1 MVVTELV
8 NKISFVGSLQPLE
21 RLNAGLSTSIKAIG
35 LSSVAYG
42 TMAVALNS
50 WVDKA
55 TEAIYQTTNLS
66 KELGVNVESMQQ
78 WEYVAKMNG
87 STADALQ
94 SSIGGLSERIGE
106 YAKFDSGE
114 GKEVFE
120 KLGISV
126 KDAEGKIKSADVV
139 MQDLAKSM
147 QGLNVSEQRSIVAKL
162 GIDES
167 MLQTLRLT
175 DTQINHLKDSASA
188 WGLVTEEQAE
198 ELTKYKRSLTDLGYG
213 FDAVKTQLAIA
224 FAPTLEETIDSFK
237 TLFKNNRELISNGLN
252 KTVDVIMS
260 FGRALFNTGR
270 FIKTT
275 LTEFDGLGIILGALT
290 LRFLYLNRAML
301 LNPIGLMIAGV
312 VLAIGVI
319 GDLIVAFKGGESVI
333 ADFFASF
340 NIDIVKT
347 LTGAFNIL
355 KGTWV
360 GMIATILRLSEGV
373 LAFFTLLEKGGKYI
387 GIDFDLN
394 IEGQYEKTKA
404 LADKYSQ
411 ESKDLI
417 YGAFENGIKI
427 DSTKGIGSVLEKNSN
442 PLNYNDLGNVHL
454 PPNVPVLNDNAEK
467 IQLPNYNDLG
477 NVHLPPNVP
486 VLNDNALLPNN
497 IANNTNTATTNNN
510 TQNNNIKIDV
520 RSDNPTIAGQTVVD
534 SLNKQIAN
542 ANKHYDVGGR

>member
-1 MVVTELV
+1 MAVTELV

-224 FAPTLEETIDSFK
+224 LAPTLEESIDSFK

-260 FGRALFNTGR
+260 FGSALVNTGKS
-270 FIKTT
+270 IYDLISNSTGLQVT
-275 LTEFDGLGIILGALT
+275 LGVLGARIL
-290 LRFLYLNRAML
+290 FVNRAML
-301 LNPIGLMIAGV
+301 LNPIGLFVAGV
-312 VLAIGVI
+312 VLAIGVVD
-319 GDLIVAFKGGESVI
+319 DLRVAFEGGESVI

-340 NIDIVKT
+340 NIDIVKA
-347 LTGAFNIL
+347 LTGYFNIL
-355 KGTWV
+355 EGTWK
-360 GMIATILRLSEGV
+360 GLGATVLDLTADILE
-373 LAFFTLLEKGGKYI
+373 FFALLEKGGKYI

-394 IEGQYEKTKA
+394 IDELRKSVKEEANRLTK
-404 LADKYSQ
+404 

-454 PPNVPVLNDNAEK
+454 PPNVPVLK
-467 IQLPNYNDLG
+467 
-477 NVHLPPNVP
+477 
-486 VLNDNALLPNN
+486 DNALLPNN

-520 RSDNPTIAGQTVVD
+520 KSDNPTIAGQTVVD
-534 SLNKQIAN
+534 SLNKQISN

>member
-1 MVVTELV
+1 MEVTELV
-8 NKISFVGSLQPLE
+8 NKISFVGSLTPLE
-21 RLNAGLSTSIKAIG
+21 RLNTGLSTSIKAIG

-50 WVDKA
+50 WVDKT

-78 WEYVAKMNG
+78 WEYVAQMNG

-139 MQDLAKSM
+139 MQDIAKSI
-147 QGLNVSEQRSIVAKL
+147 QGLNVSEQRSIIAKL

-224 FAPTLEETIDSFK
+224 FIPVLEELTTGFK
-237 TLFKNNRELISNGLN
+237 ELFKENRESIQNGLS
-252 KTVDVIMS
+252 KSIEVIMS
-260 FGRALFNTGR
+260 FGMALFNTGR

-301 LNPIGLMIAGV
+301 LNPLGLFVAGV

-319 GDLIVAFKGGESVI
+319 DDLVVAFDGGESVI

-340 NIDIVKT
+340 NIDIVKA
-347 LTGAFNIL
+347 LTGAFDIL
-355 KGTWV
+355 KGTWN
-360 GMIATILRLSEGV
+360 GLLATLLSLSESIV
-373 LAFFTLLEKGGKYI
+373 ALFAILEKGGKFVGLDFGL
-387 GIDFDLN
+387 GI
-394 IEGQYEKTKA
+394 EEQYLKIKGLREEYQKLSENQIKGA
-404 LADKYSQ
+404 L
-411 ESKDLI
+411 
-417 YGAFENGIKI
+417 ENGIKI

-442 PLNYNDLGNVHL
+442 PQGNPSNYNDTGVVHDA
-454 PPNVPVLNDNAEK
+454 PNPYEKPLSKEDIISKTPLNDKETISPKNIPLTTINNLDNSVLNENKDLRSYTNSNTLNEQKLSNYMNNLDNS
-467 IQLPNYNDLG
+467 
-477 NVHLPPNVP
+477 
-486 VLNDNALLPNN
+486 VLNENKDLRSYTNS
-497 IANNTNTATTNNN
+497 NT
-510 TQNNNIKIDV
+510 
-520 RSDNPTIAGQTVVD
+520 
-534 SLNKQIAN
+534 LNE
-542 ANKHYDVGGR
+542 

>member
-1 MVVTELV
+1 MAVTELV

-50 WVDKA
+50 WVDKT

-224 FAPTLEETIDSFK
+224 LAPAMKEAIDTFK
-237 TLFKNNRELISNGLN
+237 EFFKENRESIQEGLN
-252 KTVDVIMS
+252 KTIDVIMS
-260 FGRALFNTGR
+260 FGSALINIGGLIYDVIDNTVGFNNV
-270 FIKTT
+270 
-275 LTEFDGLGIILGALT
+275 LLILGARL
-290 LRFLYLNRAML
+290 LYVNRAMF
-301 LNPIGLMIAGV
+301 LNPLGLFVAGV
-312 VLAIGVI
+312 ILAIGVI

-340 NIDIVKT
+340 NIDIVKA
-347 LTGAFNIL
+347 LTGAFDIL
-355 KGTWV
+355 KGTWN
-360 GMIATILRLSEGV
+360 GLIAIALKLSESV
-373 LAFFTLLEKGGKYI
+373 LALFAILEKGGKFVGLDFGL
-387 GIDFDLN
+387 GIEEQYLK
-394 IEGQYEKTKA
+394 IKALREEYEKLSKNQIKGA
-404 LADKYSQ
+404 L
-411 ESKDLI
+411 
-417 YGAFENGIKI
+417 ENGIKI

-454 PPNVPVLNDNAEK
+454 PPNVPILK
-467 IQLPNYNDLG
+467 
-477 NVHLPPNVP
+477 
-486 VLNDNALLPNN
+486 DNALLPNN

-520 RSDNPTIAGQTVVD
+520 KSDNPTIAGQTVVD
-534 SLNKQIAN
+534 SLNKQISN
-542 ANKHYDVGGR
+542 ANKQFDVGGR

>member
-1 MVVTELV
+1 MAVTELV

-50 WVDKA
+50 WVDKT

-224 FAPTLEETIDSFK
+224 LAPTLEESIDSFK

-252 KTVDVIMS
+252 KTVEIIFS
-260 FGRALFNTGR
+260 FGNALFNTGKLIYNMIDYTVG
-270 FIKTT
+270 FNNI
-275 LTEFDGLGIILGALT
+275 LMLLGATILWV
-290 LRFLYLNRAML
+290 NRAMF
-301 LNPIGLMIAGV
+301 LNPLGILIGSVI
-312 VLAIGVI
+312 LAIGVI
-319 GDLIVAFKGGESVI
+319 DDLIVAFEGGESVI
-333 ADFFASF
+333 ADFFQEF
-340 NIDIVKT
+340 LNIDIVQVMKD
-347 LTGAFNIL
+347 
-355 KGTWV
+355 
-360 GMIATILRLSEGV
+360 
-373 LAFFTLLEKGGKYI
+373 I
-387 GIDFDLN
+387 GSTFD
-394 IEGQYEKTKA
+394 IV
-404 LADKYSQ
+404 
-411 ESKDLI
+411 I
-417 YGAFENGIKI
+417 NGIKSGFT
-427 DSTKGIGSVLEKNSN
+427 DMVNQGKKNFEALKDTVKKIVDNILNFFSPVFTLFDKVSEYN
-442 PLNYNDLGNVHL
+442 PFSK
-454 PPNVPVLNDNAEK
+454 K
-467 IQLPNYNDLG
+467 IETTINPPNYNDLG
-477 NVHLPPNVP
+477 NVHPAPNVP
-486 VLNDNALLPNN
+486 IISDNTEKIQLPKLNDSALLPNN

-520 RSDNPTIAGQTVVD
+520 KSDNPTIAGQTVVD
-534 SLNKQIAN
+534 SLNKQISN
-542 ANKHYDVGGR
+542 ANKQFDVGGR

>member
-1 MVVTELV
+1 MAVTELV

-50 WVDKA
+50 WVDKT

-224 FAPTLEETIDSFK
+224 LAPTLEESIDSFK

-252 KTVDVIMS
+252 KTVEIIFS
-260 FGRALFNTGR
+260 FGNALFNTGKLIYNMIDYTVG
-270 FIKTT
+270 FNNI
-275 LTEFDGLGIILGALT
+275 LMLLGATILWV
-290 LRFLYLNRAML
+290 NRAMF
-301 LNPIGLMIAGV
+301 LNPLGILIGSVI
-312 VLAIGVI
+312 LAIGVI
-319 GDLIVAFKGGESVI
+319 DDLIVAFEGGESVI

-340 NIDIVKT
+340 NIDIVKA
-347 LTGAFNIL
+347 LTGAFSVL
-355 KGTWV
+355 KGTWNGV
-360 GMIATILRLSEGV
+360 IATGLALSEGLV
-373 LAFFTLLEKGGKYI
+373 AIFALLERGAKFVNKDADF
-387 GIDFDLN
+387 GINDL
-394 IEGQYEKTKA
+394 YEKIKKVREEYQG
-404 LADKYSQ
+404 LSEDQIK
-411 ESKDLI
+411 
-417 YGAFENGIKI
+417 GAFKDGVKI
-427 DSTKGIGSVLEKNSN
+427 DENKPLGSTIEDSPH
-442 PLNYNDLGNVHL
+442 PLNYNDLGNVH
-454 PPNVPVLNDNAEK
+454 PAPNVPITSDNAEKIQLPKLNDNAEK
-467 IQLPNYNDLG
+467 IQLPK
-477 NVHLPPNVP
+477 
-486 VLNDNALLPNN
+486 LNDNALLPNN

-510 TQNNNIKIDV
+510 TQNNNINIDIKTN
-520 RSDNPTIAGQTVVD
+520 DAKLAGQTVVD
-534 SLNKQIAN
+534 SLNKQISN
-542 ANKHYDVGGR
+542 ANKQFDVGGR

>member
-1 MVVTELV
+1 MAVTELV

-50 WVDKA
+50 WVDKT

-224 FAPTLEETIDSFK
+224 FIPVLEELTTGFK
-237 TLFKNNRELISNGLN
+237 ELFKENRESIQNGLS
-252 KTVDVIMS
+252 KSIEVIMS
-260 FGRALFNTGR
+260 FGMALFNTGR

-301 LNPIGLMIAGV
+301 LNPLGLFVAGV

-319 GDLIVAFKGGESVI
+319 DDLVIAFDGGESVI

-340 NIDIVKT
+340 NIDIVKA
-347 LTGAFNIL
+347 LTGAFDIL
-355 KGTWV
+355 KGTWN
-360 GMIATILRLSEGV
+360 GLLATLLSLSEGIV
-373 LAFFTLLEKGGKYI
+373 ALFAILEKGGKFVGLDFGL
-387 GIDFDLN
+387 GIEEQYLK
-394 IEGQYEKTKA
+394 IKALREEYEKLSKNQIKGA
-404 LADKYSQ
+404 L
-411 ESKDLI
+411 
-417 YGAFENGIKI
+417 ENGIKI

-454 PPNVPVLNDNAEK
+454 PPNVPILK
-467 IQLPNYNDLG
+467 
-477 NVHLPPNVP
+477 
-486 VLNDNALLPNN
+486 DNALLPNN

-534 SLNKQIAN
+534 SLNKQISN